1 MLKYKSVFK
10 SYIIWIK
17 LVILLITIV
26 NLIHTSLVIKEF
38 KVYFIFLPIFDIWC
52 QMYSV

>member
-26 NLIHTSLVIKEF
+26 NLIHISLVIKEF
-38 KVYFIFLPIFDIWC
+38 KVYFYFFTNIRYLVSD
-52 QMYSV
+52 V